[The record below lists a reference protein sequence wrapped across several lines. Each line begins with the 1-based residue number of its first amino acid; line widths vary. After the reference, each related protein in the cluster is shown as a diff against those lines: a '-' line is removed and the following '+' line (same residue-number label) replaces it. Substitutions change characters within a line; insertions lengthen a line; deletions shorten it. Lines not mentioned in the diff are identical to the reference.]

1 MGADVDSTPVVGPD
15 GTIYFGVDI
24 TDAGEFPLFAV
35 NPDGSEKWRFLTGDD
50 VDNIPA
56 LSPDGS
62 VVYAVSNDGNLYAV
76 DAAIGPDPS
85 TGEPLW
91 SFAIVTDTADSPA
104 NVTSSPAV
112 DPTTGNI
119 YVGSDDTNV
128 YALTPFD
135 EEPRNQQGLLLDAAA
150 DAGGI
155 ADSAVDWLN
164 GAATKGPWAVRL
176 EVDRITQAAGG
187 EGDYELRLWMK
198 QCDDADCITLNGASD
213 PFFKDTRIIYNQAPN
228 LVQFFQLDALDNAKF
243 DRFLFGFT
251 AAAGAQALNV
261 DIINFAQSFIR
272 VGDPIITP

>member
-1 MGADVDSTPVVGPD
+1 
-15 GTIYFGVDI
+15 
-24 TDAGEFPLFAV
+24 
-35 NPDGSEKWRFLTGDD
+35 
-50 VDNIPA
+50 
-56 LSPDGS
+56 
-62 VVYAVSNDGNLYAV
+62 
-76 DAAIGPDPS
+76 
-85 TGEPLW
+85 
-91 SFAIVTDTADSPA
+91 
-104 NVTSSPAV
+104 VTSSPAV

-135 EEPRNQQGLLLDAAA
+135 EEPRNLQGLLLDSAVAL
-150 DAGGI
+150 GGS

-176 EVDRITQAAGG
+176 EVDRITQAGG
-187 EGDYELRLWMK
+187 EGNYELRLWMK

-251 AAAGAQALNV
+251 AAAGAQAQNV
-261 DIINFAQSFIR
+261 SIANFTQSFIR
-272 VGDPIITP
+272 IGDPIITP